1 MSRILIL
8 VSVVLVSME
17 VHAVAQQTGPDVQK
31 YLSMIESGQSEQV
44 KAEIPTLLTKY
55 PNNAGV
61 LYLQGLLTRDG
72 TEAVR
77 VYQSIVDNF
86 PKSEWAPHAL
96 YKIYQ
101 FYSAIGLYRTAE
113 LKMNQLKKD
122 YPTSKYVTQSGEVE
136 TKQLAEEKTEPV
148 MPPPDTPEVRRQAGV
163 SVTAEEEKAAGQ
175 GTKPDVEV
183 PKLSELRGPF
193 ALQVGAFSSQANAEK
208 QKAFFEKLKF
218 TVEVISKVRDA
229 KSLYTVMIGNYK
241 TYDQAK
247 AKQAELKKRYKVDSM
262 VVTR

>member
-1 MSRILIL
+1 MRRLL
-8 VSVVLVSME
+8 MLMSVVFLSTEMQ
-17 VHAVAQQTGPDVQK
+17 AGAQQTGPDVQR
-31 YLSMIESGQSEQV
+31 YLSMIEGGQGETV
-44 KAEIPTLLTKY
+44 KAEIPALLTKY
-55 PNNAGV
+55 PNNPGV

-77 VYQSIVDNF
+77 IYQSIVDNF
-86 PKSEWAPHAL
+86 PQSGWAPYAL

-122 YPTSKYVTQSGEVE
+122 YPASKYVTQGGEVE

-148 MPPPDTPEVRRQAGV
+148 VLPPDTPAARRQGGV
-163 SVTAEEEKAAGQ
+163 AMNEEEEKPAG
-175 GTKPDVEV
+175 PAVNPRPESSR
-183 PKLSELRGPF
+183 LSESRGQF
-193 ALQVGAFSSQANAEK
+193 ALQVGAFSSLANAEK

-218 TVEVISKVRDA
+218 TVEVISRVRDS

>member
-1 MSRILIL
+1 MRKML
-8 VSVVLVSME
+8 VVVGVVLVSLG
-17 VHAVAQQTGPDVQK
+17 VHAGAQQTGPDVQK
-31 YLSMIESGQSEQV
+31 YLSMIESGQGEQV

-77 VYQSIVDNF
+77 IYQSIVDNF

-136 TKQLAEEKTEPV
+136 TKQLAEEKTEPAV
-148 MPPPDTPEVRRQAGV
+148 SPSDTPVVHRQAGV
-163 SVTAEEEKAAGQ
+163 AVTPEKEKTAGAAA
-175 GTKPDVEV
+175 KPEPELPGPSDV
-183 PKLSELRGPF
+183 RGEY
-193 ALQVGAFSSQANAEK
+193 ALQVGAFSSLANAEK

-218 TVEVISKVRDA
+218 SVEVISKVRDS

-241 TYDQAK
+241 TYEQAK
-247 AKQAELKKRYKVDSM
+247 AKQAELKKQYKVDSM

>member
-1 MSRILIL
+1 MSRMLVL
-8 VSVVLVSME
+8 VSVVLVSIE
-17 VHAVAQQTGPDVQK
+17 VHAGAQQTGPDVQK
-31 YLSMIESGQSEQV
+31 YLSMIESGQGEQA

-77 VYQSIVDNF
+77 IYQSIVDNF
-86 PKSEWAPHAL
+86 PNSEWAPHAL

-148 MPPPDTPEVRRQAGV
+148 VPPPDTPAVRRQAGA
-163 SVTAEEEKAAGQ
+163 SVTAEGENSAGPAAKPEVELTRPPESRGQ
-175 GTKPDVEV
+175 
-183 PKLSELRGPF
+183 F
-193 ALQVGAFSSQANAEK
+193 ALQVGAFSSLVNAEK

-218 TVEVISKVRDA
+218 AVEVISKVRDS

-241 TYDQAK
+241 TYEQAK
-247 AKQAELKKRYKVDSM
+247 AKQAELKKQYKVNSM